1 MANQT
6 VVVIGSCGFVG
17 YHVLK
22 MIKEVHPSWSLHGMS
37 RKPNRNL
44 LEGVKY
50 HTGNISSYE
59 DIEAV
64 FLQVRP
70 TIVVHT
76 ASPAVVG
83 DRADIHSCY
92 STNVDGTR
100 YLLDCAVAAQS
111 AKAFVYTSSA
121 TVVEGTEQHMAS
133 EDALV
138 KTEESKCDDYA
149 KSKALAERMVL
160 QTNGSANM
168 LTVCLRLPSTYGEC
182 DEQNIGEGI
191 KAMRRNEH
199 KLQIGDNTSLCDWL
213 SAENAARAHLLAV
226 ESLLVEHQQ
235 PKGNAERVA
244 GETFFVTDGEPL
256 PFWDH
261 FRLIWRAAG
270 DRTAESKVT
279 KIPPLAIMSLA
290 AVVETIYWIFTFG
303 RIKPKALRRDLLEF
317 TFLERTFSI
326 EKARKRLGYVPKA
339 NRDAQVQAGVR
350 WYLDQ
355 HLSERDKV
363 D

>member
-1 MANQT
+1 MVDQT

-22 MIKEVHPSWSLHGMS
+22 TIKEEHSDWSLHGMS

-44 LEGVKY
+44 LQGVQY
-50 HTGNISSYE
+50 HTGSISAYE
-59 DIEAV
+59 DVEAI
-64 FLQVRP
+64 FLKVSP
-70 TIVVHT
+70 TIVIHT

-83 DRADIHSCY
+83 DQADIHSCHN
-92 STNVDGTR
+92 TNVKGTR
-100 YLLDCAVAAQS
+100 YLLDCAIAAQS
-111 AKAFVYTSSA
+111 VKAFVFTSSA
-121 TVVEGTEQHMAS
+121 TVVEGVAQHMAS

-138 KTEESKCDDYA
+138 KTEKSKCDDYA
-149 KSKALAERMVL
+149 KSKALAETMVL
-160 QTNGSANM
+160 RMNGTANM
-168 LTVCLRLPSTYGEC
+168 LTVSLRLPSTYGER

-199 KLQIGDNTSLCDWL
+199 KLQIGDNTNLCDWL
-213 SAENAARAHLLAV
+213 SAENAAQAHLLAV
-226 ESLLVEHQQ
+226 EALLVEHQQ
-235 PKGNAERVA
+235 PKGITERVA
-244 GETFFVTDGEPL
+244 GEAFFVTDGDPL

-261 FRLIWRAAG
+261 FRLIWSAAG
-270 DRTAESKVT
+270 DRTAESEVI

-290 AVVETIYWIFTFG
+290 AIIETIYWIFTFG

-326 EKARKRLGYVPKA
+326 SKARKRLGYVPKA
-339 NRDAQVQAGVR
+339 NRNAQMQAGVR
-350 WYLDQ
+350 WHLDQ
-355 HLSERDKV
+355 HQLGRDKG